1 MNSAKTV
8 TPSSPSLRVHT
19 HRRPL
24 KQFLRYG
31 KRLAV
36 MIMCIAV
43 LLSLFGCS
51 RPKTHVPPI
60 GDDLEPVVD
69 GPGSLAPTPWHTM
82 ELSRS
87 DMYYPYNFNFT
98 LTLDNGRYLA
108 TGYCADED
116 GNRYETEEGIE
127 IPLEVIDI
135 FDLGSLSDDR
145 GSSFGDSFVMDA
157 PIISLTLTYGDGT
170 QKEKAIGESLS
181 LEIYQALLPYFAVLE
196 PQ

>member
-1 MNSAKTV
+1 MRHNNT
-8 TPSSPSLRVHT
+8 LY
-19 HRRPL
+19 
-24 KQFLRYG
+24 FG
-31 KRLAV
+31 KGLAV
-36 MIMCIAV
+36 ILMCIAL
-43 LLSLFGCS
+43 LLSLFGCRRS
-51 RPKTHVPPI
+51 
-60 GDDLEPVVD
+60 EPDHTPQEPTDSEEWENILD
-69 GPGSLAPTPWHTM
+69 GPGMVAPMPWCTM

-145 GSSFGDSFVMDA
+145 GSSFGDAFVMDA